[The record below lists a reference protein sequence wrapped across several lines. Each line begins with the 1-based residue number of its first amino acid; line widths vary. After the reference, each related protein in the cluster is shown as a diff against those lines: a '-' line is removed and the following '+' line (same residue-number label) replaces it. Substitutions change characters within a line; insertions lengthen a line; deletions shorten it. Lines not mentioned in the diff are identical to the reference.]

1 MLLVYRLMQTYKPI
15 SCSFYSRLENLA
27 DLKKHVPLVYHT
39 EEGQLSLPRVVI
51 EDVYMEEKVEY
62 LRLSDGTEIRL
73 DRLVSVN
80 GIPLRRH
87 C

>member
-1 MLLVYRLMQTYKPI
+1 MKAYTPI

-27 DLKKHVPLVYHT
+27 DLKMPVPLVFHT
-39 EEGQLSLPRVVI
+39 EKGPLSLPQVVI
-51 EDVYMEEKVEY
+51 EDVYMKEKVEY
-62 LRLSDGTEIRL
+62 LRLSDGLEIRL

>member
-1 MLLVYRLMQTYKPI
+1 MKPYIPI
-15 SCSFYSRLENLA
+15 SCSFYIRLEKLA
-27 DLKKHVPLVYHT
+27 DLKAPVPLEYHD
-39 EEGQLSLPRVVI
+39 EEELKSLPRVVI
-51 EDVYMEEKVEY
+51 EDVFMREKVEY
-62 LRLSDGTEIRL
+62 LRLAGGIEIRL

>member
-1 MLLVYRLMQTYKPI
+1 MKACTSI

-27 DLKKHVPLVYHT
+27 DLKVPVPLVYHIA
-39 EEGQLSLPRVVI
+39 EGPLSLPLPRAVI
-51 EDVYMEEKVEY
+51 EDVFMKEKAEY
-62 LRLSDGTEIRL
+62 LRLSDGIEIRL
-73 DRLVSVN
+73 DSLVSVN

>member
-1 MLLVYRLMQTYKPI
+1 MKAYTPI

-27 DLKKHVPLVYHT
+27 DLKMPVPLVYHT
-39 EEGQLSLPRVVI
+39 AEGPLSLPRAVI
-51 EDVYMEEKVEY
+51 EDVYMKEKVEY

>member
-1 MLLVYRLMQTYKPI
+1 MKPYKPI

-27 DLKKHVPLVYHT
+27 DVKAPVPLVYHGA
-39 EEGQLSLPRVVI
+39 EGQKSLSQVVI
-51 EDVYMEEKVEY
+51 EDVFMREKVEY
-62 LRLSDGTEIRL
+62 LRLTGGIEIRL

>member
-1 MLLVYRLMQTYKPI
+1 MQPYQPI
-15 SCSFYSRLENLA
+15 SCSFYNRLERLA
-27 DLKKHVPLVYHT
+27 LKQLPVPLVFY
-39 EEGQLSLPRVVI
+39 EEKELKSLAAVVI
-51 EDVYMEEKVEY
+51 EDVFTRKKAEY
-62 LRLSDGTEIRL
+62 LRLSGGIEIRL

>member
-1 MLLVYRLMQTYKPI
+1 MKPYTPI
-15 SCSFYSRLENLA
+15 SCSFYSRLEGLA
-27 DLKKHVPLVYHT
+27 LKQVQVPLVYF
-39 EEGQLSLPRVVI
+39 EEGELKSLSAVVI
-51 EDVYMEEKVEY
+51 GDVYMHEKVEY
-62 LRLSDGTEIRL
+62 LRLSHGLEIRL